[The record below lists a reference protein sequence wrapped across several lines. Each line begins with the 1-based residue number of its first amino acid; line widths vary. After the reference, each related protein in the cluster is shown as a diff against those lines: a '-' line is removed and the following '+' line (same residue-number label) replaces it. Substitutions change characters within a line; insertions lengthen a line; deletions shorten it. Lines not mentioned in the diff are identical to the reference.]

1 MSKQNTS
8 KKESASLRFLYHTA
22 VGRLLLRPLIGRGF
36 SKLGGAFMS
45 SRLSKPLIKGF
56 IRKNGI
62 DLSEYHAE
70 NFRCFNDC
78 FTRKIR
84 EGYRPIN
91 TEPDRLIAPCDAY
104 LSAYPITDHAVYPI
118 KQSRYTVAD
127 LLGGDP
133 AAERFN
139 GGTCLVFRLCVHHY
153 HRYCY
158 IDNGVKTEN
167 RFLRGKLH
175 TVRPIALAQYPVFA
189 QNCREY
195 TLMETESF
203 GTVAQIEVGAMLVG
217 KIQNHHGAGPIQKGA
232 EKGMFLYGG
241 STVVLLLEKDA
252 ATLPEA
258 IFSATEAGLEIPVT
272 YGETIETAA
281 TRFLEKKL
289 QPI

>member
-1 MSKQNTS
+1 MSQQNTP

-22 VGRLLLRPLIGRGF
+22 LGRLLLRPLIGRGF
-36 SKLGGAFMS
+36 SKLGGAFMN

-56 IRKNGI
+56 IRNNGI

-70 NFRCFNDC
+70 AFRCFNDC

-84 EGYRPIN
+84 EGYRPIGK
-91 TEPDRLIAPCDAY
+91 EPNRLISPCDAY
-104 LSAYPITDHAVYPI
+104 LSAYPIKEDTVYPI
-118 KQSRYTVAD
+118 KQSRYTVSD
-127 LLGGDP
+127 LLGGNP
-133 AAERFN
+133 EAERFK

-158 IDNGVKTEN
+158 IDNGTKTEN
-167 RFLRGKLH
+167 VFLPGKLH

-189 QNCREY
+189 QNCHEY
-195 TLMETESF
+195 TLMETEQF

-252 ATLPEA
+252 ADLPKA
-258 IFSATEAGLEIPVT
+258 IFEATEQGLEVPVT
-272 YGETIETAA
+272 YGEAIETAA
-281 TRFLEKKL
+281 AKFAEKDL